1 MQKDAVAP
9 LLVNQILL
17 MSTTVLLAF
26 IQHGI
31 MMA

>member
-9 LLVNQILL
+9 LLDNQILL